1 MNENYFEASGSTVRS
16 SGLVVKT
23 IVGILIA
30 FMVAVPNLMQGDLF
44 MAWLYNINSIIMRLI
59 MSFVVSAVIGIIWFT
74 LYNALR
80 KDHGLVFNWLVYIA
94 TSIFAGLFLGNALIF
109 AVMFI
114 GYYANGSID
123 MNTVVIALQTAA
135 VATFVAVIGG
145 ILALPRLKM
154 DGMAIK
160 FFKNVSIIIMFLALA
175 SGILWIVGMIFSIFG
190 LDFILNLLYQTIY
203 GLGPISL
210 ALSILA
216 ILAAEFM
223 FLIVLARSKY
233 AIGREPKHME
243 FYYSIILVNAIIRIY
258 VEIFKFVLKVIARNQ
273 RNN

>member
-1 MNENYFEASGSTVRS
+1 MNENYFEASGPTVSS

-23 IVGILIA
+23 LVGILIA
-30 FMVAVPNLMQGDLF
+30 FMVAIPNLMQGDLF

-145 ILALPRLKM
+145 ALALPRLKM

-210 ALSILA
+210 ALSVLA

>member
-1 MNENYFEASGSTVRS
+1 MNENYFEASGPTVRS